1 MKRIA
6 WMVLISLGL
15 STAALAQGPRDRD
28 RDHGNQGRAQS
39 FKHKD
44 KHDERW
50 RDGRHN
56 DRFDQYNARG
66 PEWRRGKPI
75 PPGWRNR
82 QYIITDYRTYHLKP
96 PPRGH
101 QWVQVGPDLVL
112 MAIATGIIVDLVL
125 NN

>member
-6 WMVLISLGL
+6 LMVLISLGL

-28 RDHGNQGRAQS
+28 HGQQGRSQS

-66 PEWRRGKPI
+66 PEWRRGKRI

-82 QYIITDYRTYHLKP
+82 QYVVTEYRTYHLKP

-101 QWVQVGPDLVL
+101 QWVQVGPDFVL

-125 NN
+125 NH